1 MLSNIPGNETISVSI
16 SSPSITMVAENHVL
30 PTAAEEEEEGMDK
43 LIIPDATVVKE
54 REVKERIQIPL
65 KVARTLAKN
74 NTNLRVC

>member
-1 MLSNIPGNETISVSI
+1 
-16 SSPSITMVAENHVL
+16 MVAENHVL
-30 PTAAEEEEEGMDK
+30 PTIAEEEEEGMDK
-43 LIIPDATVVKE
+43 LIIPDATVIKE